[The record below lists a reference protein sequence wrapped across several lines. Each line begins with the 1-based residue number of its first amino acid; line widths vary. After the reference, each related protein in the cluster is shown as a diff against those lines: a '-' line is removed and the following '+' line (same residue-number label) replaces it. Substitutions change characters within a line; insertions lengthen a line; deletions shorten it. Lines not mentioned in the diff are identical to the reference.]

1 MGLIRPSVLLLALVM
16 SAPALYRYFV
26 LQDLD
31 VTDALARYLIAVPV
45 AAVMLAFLRFVT
57 TGYGRPK
64 TPQQG
69 LTGPQPAAPV
79 VEPEPITVAPQT

>member
-16 SAPALYRYFV
+16 SAPALYRYFI

-57 TGYGRPK
+57 NGYGRPK
-64 TPQQG
+64 APQE
-69 LTGPQPAAPV
+69 LLVAPPPAPPV
-79 VEPEPITVAPQT
+79 VEPEPITAAQAN